1 MAKSEVQQNAT
12 GTKNLVFMKVGSGKG
27 SKQVFMLKVPEATAK
42 EKTLADLQTLV
53 KDNKLTKE

>member
-1 MAKSEVQQNAT
+1 
-12 GTKNLVFMKVGSGKG
+12 MKVGSGKE
-27 SKQVFMLKVPEATAK
+27 SKQVFILKVPEATAK